1 MSEDIWGER
10 VYSWQYSILHWILLG
25 EHAMSQSIR
34 LWRGI
39 SVSIHFLSGTI
50 GGTFVAATAAAREA
64 AQL

>member
-1 MSEDIWGER
+1 MLDVPGCGLLL
-10 VYSWQYSILHWILLG
+10 SWSYMLDVPG
-25 EHAMSQSIR
+25 CG

-39 SVSIHFLSGTI
+39 SVSINFLSGTI